1 MLRRPAVV
9 PRYEDRPDTRSQLV
23 QQADR
28 RYSLTPPSAE
38 VTGVRSRI
46 PRSLDPTH
54 SFPNSIRQL
63 AVSNFLSVQSRWLI
77 LEQRMLD
84 RD

>member
-1 MLRRPAVV
+1 
-9 PRYEDRPDTRSQLV
+9 
-23 QQADR
+23 
-28 RYSLTPPSAE
+28 
-38 VTGVRSRI
+38 
-46 PRSLDPTH
+46 LDPTH